1 MNLKRRSYNQQ
12 YRDIKVCKRQLWAT
26 MCQQNGQSSRNGQI
40 PMNVQSPKNEPGQ
53 NRKYK

>member
-40 PMNVQSPKNEPGQ
+40 PMNVQSPKNKPGQ